1 MFKKLI
7 GSTLNKIFFS
17 SDYLIL
23 ETDKGTFTYTVYGD
37 CCSRSVFYD
46 FIGVKKILN
55 KKIVEVKR
63 VLDVGD
69 DNNIEDEND
78 YNLKK
83 HPYSSNDSIKVY
95 GYRIT
100 VEDKEF
106 EELSAVFSFRNYSN
120 GYYGGEMEEFHGS
133 ILEIKDSVPEI
144 KDDVLETI

>member
-23 ETDKGTFTYTVYGD
+23 ETDKGTFTYSVKGE
-37 CCSRSVFYD
+37 CCSSSVFYD

-55 KKIVEVKR
+55 KKIVGVKEI
-63 VLDVGD
+63 VEDEE
-69 DNNIEDEND
+69 IKDEND

-83 HPYSSNDSIKVY
+83 YPDSFDDSIRIY

-100 VEDKEF
+100 VEDEKF
-106 EELSAVFSFRNYSN
+106 GELSAVFSFRNYSN
-120 GYYGGEMEEFHGS
+120 GYYGGEMYEYQGS
-133 ILEIKDSVPEI
+133 IKNIPEI